1 MNKLQ
6 VENQMSSS
14 PSVLKKFSSA
24 FGALMLSASLSIAP
38 VQAADDEILNSSYD
52 IARELFSAYNEL
64 FAAHWQKEQGS
75 TVEIKQS
82 HGGSSRQAQAIIQG
96 LRADVVTYNQVTDVD
111 ILHQRGKLI
120 PADWRERLPNA
131 SSPYY
136 STMAFL
142 VRKGNPKNI
151 QNWDDLAR
159 SDVSSVLPN
168 PKTSGNG
175 RYTYLA
181 ALGYAQKTFGDDEAK
196 IDQYLRTFLGNVAV
210 FDTGGRGATTTF
222 VERGIGD
229 VLLTFES
236 EVNNVLT
243 EYPDGGYEVVVP
255 KISFLAEFPVTWID
269 RNVQRN
275 KTEDL
280 AKAYLQHL
288 YSEDAQRLIAGFNY
302 RVHNEKVQA
311 EFTERFPDLQLLPIE
326 EIAGSWEN
334 AMEIHFSSGGK
345 LDQLQRR

>member
-1 MNKLQ
+1 MAGG
-6 VENQMSSS
+6 VSMFGR
-14 PSVLKKFSSA
+14 LK
-24 FGALMLSASLSIAP
+24 GAVGVFALSAGMVITPA
-38 VQAADDEILNSSYD
+38 QAADQEILNSSYD

-64 FAAHWQKEQGS
+64 FSAHWQEETGK
-75 TVEIKQS
+75 TIEIKQS

-111 ILHQRGKLI
+111 ILHERGNLI

-131 SSPYY
+131 SSPFY

-159 SDVSSVLPN
+159 ADVSSVLPN

-175 RYTYLA
+175 RYTYLG
-181 ALGYAQKTFGDDEAK
+181 ALGYAQQAYEGDEAK
-196 IDQYLRTFLGNVAV
+196 VDEYLKTFLGNVAV

-236 EVNNVLT
+236 EVNNIVA
-243 EYPDGGYEVVVP
+243 EFPEGGYEVVVP
-255 KISFLAEFPVTWID
+255 KVSFLAEMPVTWVD
-269 RNVQRN
+269 RNVERN
-275 KTEDL
+275 GTE
-280 AKAYLQHL
+280 AVSKAYLEHL
-288 YSEDAQRLIAGFNY
+288 YSEEAQRLLAGFYY
-302 RVHNEKVQA
+302 RVHNEKVTE
-311 EFTERFPDLQLLPIE
+311 EFADKFPALELLTIE
-326 EIAGSWEN
+326 DIAGDWEN
-334 AMEIHFSSGGK
+334 AMKVHFASGGK